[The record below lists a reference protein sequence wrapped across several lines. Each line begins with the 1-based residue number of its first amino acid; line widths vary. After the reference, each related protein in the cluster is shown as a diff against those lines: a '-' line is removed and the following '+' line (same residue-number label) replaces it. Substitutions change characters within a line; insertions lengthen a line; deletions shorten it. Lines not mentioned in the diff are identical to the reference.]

1 MGMEVDILLLTIYF
15 IVVSYVVYKMALSVE
30 AQLEDQIVIQLDR
43 QLLQTSVANQLQ
55 QQGYSG
61 LPVAVLD
68 AGPPPLNRAACLS
81 LTIPIQVQDDVVEG
95 SVAVQVSP
103 QGTRP
108 LEPPIGGLTVQI
120 VNTVPSAQV
129 IVDWDSS
136 SLSLFNTLARRVI
149 RQTPG
154 MRMDLVQAQVHSV
167 INPRQS
173 FSATVTSED
182 SFGRSP
188 DTQLLQPT
196 APLVN
201 LNKVIA
207 LPPPQRTYALELL
220 IGIQPMASPTQ
231 PLIRLLLPFRFEI
244 GVLPDQ
250 PAIPLFR
257 WILNQRNERATGG
270 FGGKFR

>member
-1 MGMEVDILLLTIYF
+1 MEIDILLLTIYF

-43 QLLQTSVANQLQ
+43 ELLQSSVANQLQ
-55 QQGYSG
+55 QQGYED
-61 LPVAVLD
+61 LPVEILD
-68 AGPPPLNRAACLS
+68 AGPMPLNRAACLS
-81 LTIPIQVQDDVVEG
+81 LTIPIQVQDEVVEG
-95 SVAVQVSP
+95 TIAVQVSP

-108 LEPPIGGLTVQI
+108 IEPPIGGLTVQI
-120 VNTVPSAQV
+120 VNTVPAAQV

-136 SLSLFNTLARRVI
+136 SLSLHNNLGRRVI

-201 LNKVIA
+201 LGKVLA
-207 LPPPQRTYALELL
+207 LPPPLRTYALELL
-220 IGIQPMASPTQ
+220 IGIQPMVSLNQ
-231 PLIRLLLPFRFEI
+231 PVIRLLLPFRFEI

-257 WILNQRNERATGG
+257 WILSRRDENTNRKVD
-270 FGGKFR
+270 GKLR

>member
-1 MGMEVDILLLTIYF
+1 MEIDILLLTIYF

-43 QLLQTSVANQLQ
+43 QLLQTSVTNQLL
-55 QQGYSG
+55 QQGYDE
-61 LPVAVLD
+61 LPVEILD

-81 LTIPIQVQDDVVEG
+81 LRVPIQVQDDVVEG
-95 SVAVQVSP
+95 TIAVQVSP

-108 LEPPIGGLTVQI
+108 IEPPIAGLTVQI
-120 VNTVPSAQV
+120 VNTVPATQV

-136 SLSLFNTLARRVI
+136 SLSLHNNLARRVI

-167 INPRQS
+167 VNPRQS

-201 LNKVIA
+201 LNKVLL

-220 IGIQPMASPTQ
+220 IGIQPMATPNQ
-231 PLIRLLLPFRFEI
+231 PMIRLLLPFRFEV

-257 WILNQRNERATGG
+257 WILSRRDENASRS
-270 FGGKFR
+270 FSGKPR